1 MTAVTGPA
9 AASADS
15 QALAHLRSADPVIA
29 RVIDAHPDFDPRGW
43 LRELPAMDS
52 FGALIF
58 MVTGQQLSVRSAA
71 RILSRIQDLS
81 GGRLPSPAVMLA
93 ADPGELLKTGL
104 SRRKVATLRAVAD
117 KFADGSLSDGELRR
131 LSDEEILD
139 RLTAIPGIGPWT
151 VHGLLIIAL
160 DRADVVLPGD
170 LALRKAIRRSYQLDH
185 LPSQQEVLQIAEPW
199 RPYRSLAT
207 AYLFQVALEDP
218 GAPLSVQDGGIPGLA
233 AHHGAAAFLLAQ
245 PVDADRDGD
254 DERRVLA

>member
-1 MTAVTGPA
+1 MTAVTDSA

-15 QALAHLRSADPVIA
+15 RALAHLRGADPVLA
-29 RVIDAHPDFDPRGW
+29 RVIDAHADFDPHGW

-71 RILSRIQDLS
+71 SILGRIQDLF
-81 GGRLPSPAVMLA
+81 GGRLPSPAALLA
-93 ADPGELLKTGL
+93 ADPGEVLKTGL
-104 SRRKVATLRAVAD
+104 SRRKVATLRDAAGR
-117 KFADGSLSDGELRR
+117 FADGSLSDEELRR

-151 VHGLLIIAL
+151 VHGLLILAL

-170 LALRKAIRRSYQLDH
+170 LALRKAIQRSYQLDH
-185 LPSQQEVLQIAEPW
+185 LPSQQEVLQIAQPW

-207 AYLFQVALEDP
+207 AYLFQVALDDP
-218 GAPLSVQDGGIPGLA
+218 GTPVPVRGGRPPA
-233 AHHGAAAFLLAQ
+233 
-245 PVDADRDGD
+245 
-254 DERRVLA
+254 